1 MKNDKNPYVCPSEFS
16 GSLDNSIRRW
26 IQNPQKILKP
36 YIKKGMTVLD
46 LGCGPGFFTVDI
58 AKMLSDSGKVVAAD
72 LQEGMLEKVARKIKG
87 TSYGQRVELHK
98 CQINRIGINEKMD
111 FILAFWMV
119 HEVPDQVSLF
129 KELKSILNHEAKI
142 FIIEPK
148 MHVTA
153 RSFEEMSN
161 IIEKSGFE
169 ILGSPK
175 VIFSRTLLAGHKN

>member
-87 TSYGQRVELHK
+87 TSYEQRVELHK
-98 CQINRIGINEKMD
+98 CQINRIGINEK
-111 FILAFWMV
+111 IGR
-119 HEVPDQVSLF
+119 PRR
-129 KELKSILNHEAKI
+129 SIYAALTTPRRRRQRAASSVAEACL
-142 FIIEPK
+142 
-148 MHVTA
+148 
-153 RSFEEMSN
+153 
-161 IIEKSGFE
+161 SGAN
-169 ILGSPK
+169 
-175 VIFSRTLLAGHKN
+175 SRHGCG